1 MVKKNQGIVEE
12 TTRLETY
19 ARENKGL
26 KGYVP
31 TIPIVNLGANA
42 PKPLSE
48 LSNEEL
54 MKQFNEL
61 KGKKKP

>member
-1 MVKKNQGIVEE
+1 
-12 TTRLETY
+12 LETY

-54 MKQFNEL
+54 MNQFNKL
-61 KGKKKP
+61 KAKKP